1 MQDVELLTE
10 LQSNPEQ
17 GLGYLIDQYA
27 NLVYGIIF
35 GKISTVGTA
44 EDVRECISDVFLE
57 FYQQISK
64 VDLEKGSIKAY
75 LAMIAKYKGIDLYR
89 KLVRLACHKIDV
101 YDDEFEQLE
110 DANADI
116 EQDMIRKEEK
126 KILLDAIDS
135 LGEPDKEIFIRKYYM
150 GQKTKEIAEALNLLD
165 NTVDKK
171 VSRGLKKLRIMLGGV
186 RSGREDNLLA
196 K

>member
-1 MQDVELLTE
+1 MQDVELLKAFE
-10 LQSNPEQ
+10 HNAEQ
-17 GLGYLIDQYA
+17 ALGYLIDQYA

-44 EDVRECISDVFLE
+44 EDVRECVSDVFLE

-75 LAMIAKYKGIDLYR
+75 LAMIAKYRGIDLYR
-89 KLVRLACHKIDV
+89 KLVRVACHTFDAYV
-101 YDDEFEQLE
+101 EFEQLE
-110 DANADI
+110 DGNADI
-116 EQDMIRKEEK
+116 EQEMIQKEEK

-165 NTVDKK
+165 NTIDKK